1 MKKRFVSVMLIVAV
15 MFTACFGMTS
25 MAFAADQGNVVNA
38 QLTVDGKEPVAIK
51 AYYPSYTYN
60 TYVSVED
67 LAWALKGT
75 DKNFDIQKVD
85 GTWTVTTGTDY
96 TGAEPVLFKTPAK
109 EDPTEW
115 HAISFDAYS
124 INIDGKVYELRM
136 YDNYK
141 YSGFDGDVEGLYMRL
156 IDLGMFMNLSFGH
169 EGYGQMSIDTSADFV
184 LDLEQMDEDGYFHDL
199 DGVYLGDVTTGEK
212 LYGWDE
218 DHQTEIAS
226 TSKLMTTAV
235 VLDAIKAG
243 KITMDTE
250 YTISEDVYSEAQ
262 SEDGTLYRDIPSS
275 GKVKMKVGQTW
286 TVEDLLA
293 ALLLPSA
300 NEAGTALA
308 EAVAGSEAEFVKLMN
323 AKAAELGMTTA
334 KFYNPPGLPHYTNS
348 QYTGKMQN
356 KMSATDMYT
365 LCSYLLT
372 NYYDEV
378 TGITSQQ
385 RIYLTSLQDD
395 EYTEGVT
402 YGESAD
408 YTYTLEDGT
417 KISAPYVNTTYGT
430 LFKNIEGLIG
440 LKTGSTNRSGSC
452 IVVAETV
459 EIAGED
465 HVIVGVSFG
474 GEDNRQRYES
484 STVLLKYA
492 QQWAAEKTAEVEAV
506 EAATIEVAAET
517 AKNGV
522 KLSWTASEDVDSYTI
537 YRSTDGQTW
546 KKWDTTTKTTYTNAK
561 TTYNKKYYYKVVGN
575 KEIAGVAV
583 QTTESNVASAKA
595 GDSIATGVKNTTIT
609 AKSTALKNGGIK
621 VTWTKAGGY
630 KVDSYK
636 LYRKVGKNGTWKLW
650 DTTTKTSYTNK
661 SKVKA
666 GTAYYYKVVGV
677 RNVEG
682 TTVKTQTSN
691 VTYKTAK

>member
-25 MAFAADQGNVVNA
+25 MAFAYDQGNCVNVE
-38 QLTVDGKEPVAIK
+38 LTVNGENTETVK
-51 AYYPSYTYN
+51 AYYASYTYN
-60 TYVSVED
+60 TYMSLED
-67 LAWALKGT
+67 LAYALKGT
-75 DKNFDIQKVD
+75 DKAFDVKKVD
-85 GTWTVTTGTDY
+85 GLWTVETGKDY
-96 TGAEPVLFKTPAK
+96 TGEAPVAFETPSK
-109 EDPTEW
+109 EDPAEW
-115 HAISFDAYS
+115 DKISFDAYDIS
-124 INIDGKVYELRM
+124 IDGTVYELRM
-136 YDNYK
+136 YDNYS
-141 YSGFDGDVEGLYMRL
+141 YSSFDGDVEGLYVRL
-156 IDLGMFMNLSFGH
+156 IDLGMFMNMAFGY
-169 EGYGQMSIDTSADFV
+169 EGYGLMSIDTAEDFV
-184 LDLEQMDEDGYFHDL
+184 LDIDQLDEDGYFADL

-212 LYGWDE
+212 LYGCDE

-243 KITMDTE
+243 ELTMDTE
-250 YTISEDVYSEAQ
+250 YTISEEVYYEAQ

-323 AKAAELGMTTA
+323 AKAEELGMTTA
-334 KFYNPPGLPHYTNS
+334 KFYNPHGLPNYTNS
-348 QYTGKMQN
+348 QYTGKRQN
-356 KMSATDMYT
+356 KMSAEDMFT

-378 TGITSQQ
+378 TGITSNE
-385 RIYLTSLQDD
+385 RIYLTSLADD

-408 YTYTLEDGT
+408 YTYTLADGT
-417 KISAPYVNTTYGT
+417 TVSAPYVNTTYAT
-430 LFKNIEGLIG
+430 LFQNIEGLIG
-440 LKTGSTNRSGSC
+440 LKTGTTNRSGAC
-452 IVVAETV
+452 IVTAINV
-459 EIAGED
+459 EIAGQQ
-465 HVIVGVSFG
+465 HTIVSVSFG

-484 STVLLKYA
+484 STVLLNYA
-492 QQWAAEKTAEVEAV
+492 KAWAAEQNEEIAAV
-506 EAATIEVAAET
+506 EAATVELTAET